1 MATIVEFDRLHELDD
16 GIWCCRSHF
25 SLGENQNE
33 GLQWQGLKDRLLSLL
48 PKGLE
53 SSELQDASESNQAEL
68 KEEAAKLTS
77 LLADKYEPFPLD
89 TTMIIARTGNG
100 KDVAIFSPVP
110 YTEELNRTVSDLGP
124 VKALV
129 CPNLQH
135 WLFIPQ
141 WAQAHP
147 DATIYLAPPA
157 LGEDLAVKLSKH
169 ASACVPQPQDEWVV
183 LQEDGHQLGPDIDQQ
198 LLLGAPLNMNEVL
211 FYHRPSR
218 TLIAADGFYSGY
230 RLEEQPTWFA
240 RLWFKVTKG
249 SFRAVKLP
257 VYRTSRVSTHGD
269 VAALRLCVDMLVQR
283 WQFDRIVAAHGSQPF
298 TGHNHES
305 AREAFKRCWYEIPLD
320 GHPQVEV

>member
-240 RLWFKVTKG
+240 RLWFKVRPYFCNTHIIRTVVLGRILTLIRLAGYKG
-249 SFRAVKLP
+249 ELP
-257 VYRTSRVSTHGD
+257 SCQAACLPHLSRVN
-269 VAALRLCVDMLVQR
+269 ARR
-283 WQFDRIVAAHGSQPF
+283 RGSLA
-298 TGHNHES
+298 TVCGHVGP
-305 AREAFKRCWYEIPLD
+305 AMA
-320 GHPQVEV
+320 V